1 MLEGADLS
9 HYNNS
14 SAFFVSQC
22 YPCIEIAIKQ
32 CRNGGIDCKIHAL
45 SIVGKKRTSEGQL
58 PTALSFLA
66 SDNDDT
72 QV

>member
-1 MLEGADLS
+1 MLHFQSNTVFFDLQYHS
-9 HYNNS
+9 
-14 SAFFVSQC
+14 
-22 YPCIEIAIKQ
+22 CIEIAIKQ

-45 SIVGKKRTSEGQL
+45 NIIGKKRTSEGHI

-66 SDNDDT
+66 SDNDDI